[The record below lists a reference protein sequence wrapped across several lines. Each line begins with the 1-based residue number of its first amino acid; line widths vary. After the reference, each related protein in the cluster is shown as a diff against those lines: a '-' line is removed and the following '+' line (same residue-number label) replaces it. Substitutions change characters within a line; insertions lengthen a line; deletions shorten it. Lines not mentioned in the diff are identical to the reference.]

1 MLCFKAVAKVNLTRV
16 AFAQHEL
23 RRQEDA
29 LATEV
34 FDAIDETGDGLV
46 EFWELQHFLRLETR
60 IVISEEDM
68 SILHSHDIQVSSA
81 TRYKMVVLGFFIC
94 CCDAGFAPAP
104 TPLKNTR
111 PFTTLHHSPEYNQ
124 ALRGTE
130 FLHFEASAGGD
141 DAHLEVDILGEM
153 QARLN
158 AGIKTSFSPRELA
171 KFLRVTIFI
180 VVHHNTRVPG
190 RALGFA
196 SSLQAP
202 TPKPPNFSSLLL
214 LVVLLRQNIFLFPSP
229 VSLSPRAPVL
239 TVGRTRCTAS
249 CDRCSSRSSR
259 PKPSVKQ
266 RRPPAPS
273 PSRGAPRT
281 TSRQAV
287 PLAATPIVGGAA
299 ARGGGRALAHVRR
312 QTLLLTSL
320 ATRCI
325 YGARAVVWVVS
336 PSLGTVVLVST
347 NPPTNQPTN
356 RPTNQPP
363 PCASCSADV
372 W

>member
-1 MLCFKAVAKVNLTRV
+1 VLCFKAVAKVNLTRV

-190 RALGFA
+190 RARLA
-196 SSLQAP
+196 LLRPS
-202 TPKPPNFSSLLL
+202 KPPPPNLPTLALYFCFSFCFVKIYFSFPPLSLF
-214 LVVLLRQNIFLFPSP
+214 LRARP
-229 VSLSPRAPVL
+229 
-239 TVGRTRCTAS
+239 C
-249 CDRCSSRSSR
+249 SRSAG
-259 PKPSVKQ
+259 PD
-266 RRPPAPS
+266 A
-273 PSRGAPRT
+273 
-281 TSRQAV
+281 RQA
-287 PLAATPIVGGAA
+287 AIA
-299 ARGGGRALAHVRR
+299 ARQGRQGQSQA
-312 QTLLLTSL
+312 
-320 ATRCI
+320 
-325 YGARAVVWVVS
+325 
-336 PSLGTVVLVST
+336 
-347 NPPTNQPTN
+347 
-356 RPTNQPP
+356 
-363 PCASCSADV
+363 
-372 W
+372 